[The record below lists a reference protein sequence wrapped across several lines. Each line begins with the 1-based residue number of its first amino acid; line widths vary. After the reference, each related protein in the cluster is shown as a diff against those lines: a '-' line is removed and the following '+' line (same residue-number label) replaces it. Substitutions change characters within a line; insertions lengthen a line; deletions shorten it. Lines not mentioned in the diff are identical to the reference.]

1 MFRALCS
8 ERQFPVHRW
17 DAFADLVMWSYNT
30 AELGVL
36 GDKSPFEM
44 IHERAPR
51 RPLDFMVEFVRGD
64 KTDPKSEN
72 SAVLHDHFDFK
83 DDTFETGAYFQ
94 ELVVRLA
101 QLHDVAYEHSLKV
114 NEKARAKANARYAR
128 RPMDRLNL
136 GEYVMMHTQR
146 DQSARKYLP
155 N

>member
-1 MFRALCS
+1 LLPTLLA
-8 ERQFPVHRW
+8 
-17 DAFADLVMWSYNT
+17 
-30 AELGVL
+30 
-36 GDKSPFEM
+36 
-44 IHERAPR
+44 
-51 RPLDFMVEFVRGD
+51 
-64 KTDPKSEN
+64 
-72 SAVLHDHFDFK
+72 DFK
-83 DDTFETGAYFQ
+83 DDTFRTGAYFK

-155 N
+155 NWTGPHQVVEVATMHAQLQRLSCRYLHAHCAFS